1 MISLNVLFWMFVILF
16 AIIGAMRG
24 WAKELMVTFSV
35 MLALFI
41 LTVLQTYI
49 PIVRQTMAAVGGS
62 AFFWF
67 RMTMVVMLVFFGY
80 QTPNIRAIAGARFA
94 RERLQDTLLGFMIG
108 GINGYLIVGTLWW
121 YMHDAGYPFP
131 NIIIP
136 PIAGTDMG
144 EAAMRLLP
152 LLPPAWLV
160 IPWIYF
166 AISVAF
172 LFVIIV
178 FI

>member
-1 MISLNVLFWMFVILF
+1 MISLNVIFWMYVILF

-35 MLALFI
+35 ILSLFI
-41 LTVLQTYI
+41 I
-49 PIVRQTMAAVGGS
+49 IVMEQYVGVVREIVARAGGN
-62 AFFWF
+62 AQFWL
-67 RMTMVVMLVFFGY
+67 RTTIVIMLVFFGY

-108 GINGYLIVGTLWW
+108 ALNGYLVVGTIFWFLN
-121 YMHDAGYPFP
+121 DAGYPFP
-131 NIIIP
+131 NVIVP
-136 PIAGTDMG
+136 PDPNSHTGQVIARMI
-144 EAAMRLLP
+144 AWM
-152 LLPPAWLV
+152 PPSWLTT
-160 IPWIYF
+160 PWIYF
-166 AISVAF
+166 AVGVAF